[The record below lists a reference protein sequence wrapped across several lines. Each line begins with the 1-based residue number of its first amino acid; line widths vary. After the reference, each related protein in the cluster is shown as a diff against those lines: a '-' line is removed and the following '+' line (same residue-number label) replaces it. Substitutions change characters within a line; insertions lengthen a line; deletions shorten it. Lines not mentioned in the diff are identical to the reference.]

1 MITTQWMLF
10 FLFNVLHQSNSWT
23 SESEKEARTNTVKD
37 STYDRLVRPS
47 DTVNLQI
54 GLHLLTI
61 NFLEIKNLQLS
72 LTGWISMEWE
82 DERLTWVPGAGDAEF
97 YFALDT
103 EIWKPELFI
112 DNSLSD
118 VSILND
124 QNLQFRVENTGL
136 VEWELPRIFVV
147 HCDVDIRFFPF
158 DKQSCLVELTSWA
171 YSVDELVVTALYE
184 EVQYEELRT
193 NGEWTIESSQVETRN
208 FTEVKPGGAERSYSV
223 IDFTIII
230 KRNPSHY
237 ISSTILPILATSVL
251 SILVFIL
258 PVDSGEKV
266 GYTLTVL
273 LAEAVLL
280 TLVQDSMPSS
290 SKNVSYL
297 SVYLAMTLV
306 LGVLCVILTVLVI
319 RVHHR
324 SPNIP
329 VPQRI
334 NGLMLKMCIPLSCWR
349 GCCCSRGKK
358 NKSGKVG
365 PNSAGPEAYVDINDQ
380 KNIEDFPDDY
390 IFAWTEVAAIMDWFF
405 FILLSTITALCTVVL
420 ISIVIVGGIIS

>member
-1 MITTQWMLF
+1 MYIQ
-10 FLFNVLHQSNSWT
+10 
-23 SESEKEARTNTVKD
+23 
-37 STYDRLVRPS
+37 
-47 DTVNLQI
+47 
-54 GLHLLTI
+54 
-61 NFLEIKNLQLS
+61 
-72 LTGWISMEWE
+72 EWE
-82 DERLTWVPGAGDAEF
+82 DERLKWDPLDHDDADF

-103 EIWKPELFI
+103 EIWKPELFV

-124 QNLQFRVENTGL
+124 QNLQFRVEKTGL

-208 FTEVKPGGAERSYSV
+208 FTEVKPGGTERSYSV
-223 IDFTIII
+223 IDFIIII

-237 ISSTILPILATSVL
+237 ISSTILPILATSML

-334 NGLMLKMCIPLSCWR
+334 NGLMLKMCIPY
-349 GCCCSRGKK
+349 
-358 NKSGKVG
+358 
-365 PNSAGPEAYVDINDQ
+365 P
-380 KNIEDFPDDY
+380 
-390 IFAWTEVAAIMDWFF
+390 
-405 FILLSTITALCTVVL
+405 
-420 ISIVIVGGIIS
+420 VGGVVVAVVERRIKVEKLDQIRLPLKLM

>member
-1 MITTQWMLF
+1 MITGIT
-10 FLFNVLHQSNSWT
+10 HII
-23 SESEKEARTNTVKD
+23 R
-37 STYDRLVRPS
+37 
-47 DTVNLQI
+47 
-54 GLHLLTI
+54 LLT
-61 NFLEIKNLQLS
+61 
-72 LTGWISMEWE
+72 
-82 DERLTWVPGAGDAEF
+82 AF
-97 YFALDT
+97 YNCTTT
-103 EIWKPELFI
+103 EYNILA
-112 DNSLSD
+112 D

-124 QNLQFRVENTGL
+124 QYLQFRVENTGL

-147 HCDVDIRFFPF
+147 HCDIDIQFFPF

-171 YSVDELVVTALYE
+171 YSVNELVVTALYE
-184 EVQYEELRT
+184 TVQYEEMRT
-193 NGEWTIESSQVETRN
+193 NGEWTIESSKVETRN
-208 FTEVKPGGAERSYSV
+208 FTEVKPGGTERSYSV

-290 SKNVSYL
+290 SKSISYL

-334 NGLMLKMCIPLSCWR
+334 NVLMLKMCIPLSCWR

-358 NKSGKVG
+358 NANGKVG
-365 PNSAGPEAYVDINDQ
+365 PNTDPSEAYVDIDYQ
-380 KNIEDFPDDY
+380 KNNEDFPEDY
-390 IFAWTEVAAIMDWFF
+390 LFAWTEIAAVMDWFF

-420 ISIVIVGGIIS
+420 MSIVIVGGIIS